1 MSGVDTA
8 AGLTSAGKA
17 GTPRRNVV
25 APDAVILRSPRNTA
39 SVSYTLPPGFILG
52 TVDGGATDA
61 RALALA
67 EYLRERAAAFS
78 LSADVNQADQI
89 AQAGMALL
97 DAAAKAETLAA
108 DDPTLTALSEAG
120 CFETMPDNQ
129 ARFVETPQLRAAVQ
143 RPISGAPMA
152 GEQILALLVN
162 NAGRG

>member
-1 MSGVDTA
+1 MGTV

-25 APDAVILRSPRNTA
+25 APDAVILRLYRKPHRPQPR
-39 SVSYTLPPGFILG
+39 SQSGLILG

-67 EYLRERAAAFS
+67 EYLRERAAGFS

-97 DAAAKAETLAA
+97 DAAAMAETLTAG
-108 DDPTLTALSEAG
+108 DPTLIALSEAG
-120 CFETMPDNQ
+120 RFETMPDNK
-129 ARFVETPQLRAAVQ
+129 ARFLETPQLRAAVQ

-152 GEQILALLVN
+152 GEQILALLVYS
-162 NAGRG
+162 AGRG